1 MTQEPWESKWV
12 RRISVPKPPEF
23 LRRLVFHGPNG
34 EKETWQWEQ
43 DPGGSEGTYKEVQQ

>member
-1 MTQEPWESKWV
+1 VTQEPWQPQQSV
-12 RRISVPKPPEF
+12 QVPKPPEA
-23 LRRLVFHGPNG
+23 LRRLTIHGPNG